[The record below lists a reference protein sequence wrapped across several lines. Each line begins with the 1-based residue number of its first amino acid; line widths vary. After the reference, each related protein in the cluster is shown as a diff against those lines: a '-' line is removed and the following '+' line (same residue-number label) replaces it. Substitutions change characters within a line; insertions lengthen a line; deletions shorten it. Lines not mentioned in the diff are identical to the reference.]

1 MVIYLE
7 HLSTEEIIKYA
18 TASKINKETLELLS
32 KVNSHIRTCSS
43 CKEKVVAFEAV
54 NDELKKE
61 VTKNGF
67 DLNHVNDLIKIK
79 EDNVKEHY

>member
-32 KVNSHIRTCSS
+32 KVNCHIRKCPS
-43 CKEKVVAFEAV
+43 CKEKVVAFETV

-67 DLNHVNDLIKIK
+67 DLNHINDLIRIK